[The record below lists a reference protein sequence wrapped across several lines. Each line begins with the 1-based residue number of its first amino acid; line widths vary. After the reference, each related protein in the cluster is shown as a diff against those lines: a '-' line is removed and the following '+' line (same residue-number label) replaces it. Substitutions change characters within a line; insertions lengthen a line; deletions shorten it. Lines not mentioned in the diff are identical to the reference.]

1 MMRSLIMLA
10 REKSDPVAKAY
21 KPDLQK
27 ISAGKSP
34 GKIFNTI
41 PSEIFEDSQSM
52 INASKAGVPG
62 AWLKGVIDA
71 VGLRDVFVS
80 AFNITSPNLSRMYRR
95 ATLDREDSEE
105 FLDTVRLLKKSNE
118 VWEDESLSLGWLDSP
133 VPALG
138 GQKPRELIDTFEGRR
153 WVMKVLSKIEYGD
166 FS

>member
-1 MMRSLIMLA
+1 MLA
-10 REKSDPVAKAY
+10 LEKSDSVARAY
-21 KPDLQK
+21 QPDLQK
-27 ISAGKSP
+27 IRAGKSR

-41 PSEIFEDSQSM
+41 PSEIFENSQSM
-52 INASKAGVPG
+52 INAAKAGVPG

-80 AFNITSPNLSRMYRR
+80 VFNITSPNLSRMYRR
-95 ATLDREDSEE
+95 VTLGQENSEE

-118 VWEDESLSLGWLDSP
+118 VWEDENLSLVWLNSP

-153 WVMKVLSKIEYGD
+153 WVMKVLSKIEFGD